1 MAQAKAEEA
10 VVAEE
15 GAAPV
20 ATTAAPCGSADPLA
34 ELLGLAHEA
43 REARSRDELAFL
55 LLNDS
60 RRLLHYRQAVL
71 WFDSTGLRGLSGVV
85 EPDANA
91 PYALWVRKVC
101 AHLHQAH
108 GRTATLAGVIAVDRQ
123 DLPETLAA
131 EWSEWL
137 PGHAL
142 WLPMPG
148 TAGRRAAGGL
158 LLALDKPCPEATWPL
173 LQEWLHVWA
182 HAWQGLDRPRSRWQA
197 LLGGG
202 PAVAD
207 GASAKRA
214 WWRRRPLQI
223 GLALLVLLLLPVRL
237 TVLAPAE
244 LVAADAAVVRAP
256 LDGVIDRFQVQPNQ
270 AVAQGQVLF
279 SFDAAPI
286 ASRLD
291 VARQALATA
300 EVEYRQVAQ
309 LALADPRAKGQLAT
323 VQGRIEEKRAEA
335 EFLEDQFKRSR
346 VEAPRAGIAIFD
358 DPSEWEGRPVH
369 TGERILRVVDPHQV
383 EVEAWLPV
391 GDALPLPAG
400 AELKLYLAST
410 PLDPVVARLRYMA
423 HDPVQRPDGS
433 YAYRVRAKLDAPTAH
448 RIGLKGTGRLQAG
461 WVPLA
466 YWVLRR
472 PLAIARQYLA
482 L

>member
-1 MAQAKAEEA
+1 M
-10 VVAEE
+10 
-15 GAAPV
+15 
-20 ATTAAPCGSADPLA
+20 ADPEGVASHGAGDPLVQ
-34 ELLGLAHEA
+34 LLDLAHQA
-43 REARSRDELAFL
+43 REARSRDELAFV

-71 WFDSTGLRGLSGVV
+71 WLEGTGLRGLSGVV
-85 EPDANA
+85 EPDPNA
-91 PYALWVRKVC
+91 PYALWVRKLC
-101 AHLHQAH
+101 AHLHDTNQA
-108 GRTATLAGVIAVDRQ
+108 ASPAGVIAVDRHQ
-123 DLPETLAA
+123 LPEALAA

-137 PGHAL
+137 PGEGL
-142 WLPMPG
+142 WLPVPG
-148 TAGRRAAGGL
+148 DAGQPPVGGL
-158 LLALDKPCPEATWPL
+158 LLALDEPCPEAAWPL

-182 HAWQGLDRPRSRWQA
+182 HAWRGLDRARAWWQA
-197 LLGGG
+197 LLRRESTATDNNTT
-202 PAVAD
+202 PPV
-207 GASAKRA
+207 
-214 WWRRRPLQI
+214 WWRRRPVQI
-223 GLALLVLLLLPVRL
+223 GLAVLVVLLLPVRL

-256 LDGVIDRFQVQPNQ
+256 LDGVIGRFQVQPNQ
-270 AVAQGQVLF
+270 AVTRGQVLF
-279 SFDAAPI
+279 NFDEAPI

-309 LALADPRAKGQLAT
+309 LALADSRAKGQLAA

-335 EFLEDQFKRSR
+335 AFLEDQFRRSR
-346 VEAPRAGIAIFD
+346 VEAPRAGVAIFD

-391 GDALPLPAG
+391 GDALPLADG
-400 AELKLYLAST
+400 AELKMYLAAT
-410 PLDPVVARLRYMA
+410 PLDPVAATLRYMA

-433 YAYRVRAKLDAPTAH
+433 YAYRVRARLDAPTNH
-448 RIGLKGTGRLQAG
+448 RIGLKGTGRVQAG

>member
-1 MAQAKAEEA
+1 MEEERAA
-10 VVAEE
+10 VSVPR
-15 GAAPV
+15 GA
-20 ATTAAPCGSADPLA
+20 GDPLVQ
-34 ELLGLAHEA
+34 LLDLAHQA
-43 REARSRDELAFL
+43 REARSRDELVFL

-71 WFDSTGLRGLSGVV
+71 WFKGAGLRGVSGVA
-85 EPDANA
+85 EPDPNA
-91 PYALWVRKVC
+91 PYALWMRRLC
-101 AHLHQAH
+101 AYLH
-108 GRTATLAGVIAVDRQ
+108 GSSGGSAGVVVVDRRQ
-123 DLPETLAA
+123 LPEALAT

-137 PGHAL
+137 PGEAL
-142 WLPMPG
+142 WLPVPG
-148 TAGRRAAGGL
+148 SAAGSPPIGGL
-158 LLALDKPCPEATWPL
+158 LLALDEPSPEAAWPL

-182 HAWQGLDRPRSRWQA
+182 HAWQGLDRPRAWWQA
-197 LLGGG
+197 LLRRE
-202 PAVAD
+202 PATAD
-207 GASAKRA
+207 AAAARPA
-214 WWRRRPLQI
+214 WWRRRPVQV
-223 GLALLVLLLLPVRL
+223 GLALLMVLLLPVRL

-270 AVAQGQVLF
+270 AVTRGQALF
-279 SFDAAPI
+279 SFDEAPI

-291 VARQALATA
+291 VARQALVTA

-309 LALADPRAKGQLAT
+309 LALADPRAKGQLAA

-335 EFLEDQFKRSR
+335 AFLEDQFRRSR
-346 VEAPRAGIAIFD
+346 VAAPRAGIAIFD

-369 TGERILRVVDPHQV
+369 TGERILRVVDPHRV

-391 GDALPLPAG
+391 GDALPLPAD

-410 PLDPVVARLRYMA
+410 PLDPVVATLRYMA
-423 HDPVQRPDGS
+423 HDPVQRPDGT
-433 YAYRVRAKLDAPTAH
+433 YAYRVRARLTAPTAH

-482 L
+482 I

>member
-1 MAQAKAEEA
+1 MGETMIEDA
-10 VVAEE
+10 VTED
-15 GAAPV
+15 GAAPQAAAV
-20 ATTAAPCGSADPLA
+20 ARAAGDPLA

-60 RRLLHYRQAVL
+60 RRLLHYRQAAL
-71 WFDSTGLRGLSGVV
+71 WFDGTGLRGLSGVV

-101 AHLHQAH
+101 AHLGAH
-108 GRTATLAGVIAVDRQ
+108 PQRAPAETAALTGVIAVDRRQ
-123 DLPETLAA
+123 LPEALAA

-137 PGHAL
+137 PGEAL
-142 WLPMPG
+142 WLPLPG
-148 TAGRRAAGGL
+148 AAGGL
-158 LLALDKPCPEATWPL
+158 LLALDEPCPPAAWPL

-182 HAWQGLDRPRSRWQA
+182 HAWQGLARPRGRWQA
-197 LLGGG
+197 LLGRA
-202 PAVAD
+202 PADDVQT
-207 GASAKRA
+207 RA
-214 WWRRRPLQI
+214 GWWRRRPLQI

-256 LDGVIDRFQVQPNQ
+256 LDGVIERFQVQPNQ

-309 LALADPRAKGQLAT
+309 LALADPRAKGQLAA

-335 EFLEDQFKRSR
+335 AFLGDQFRRSR
-346 VEAPRAGIAIFD
+346 VESPRAGVAIFD

-369 TGERILRVVDPHQV
+369 TGERILRVVDPHEV

-400 AELKLYLAST
+400 AELKLYLAAT
-410 PLDPVVARLRYMA
+410 PLDPVVATLRYMA

-433 YAYRVRAKLDAPTAH
+433 YAYRVRARLDAPTAH